1 MELPDCARKA
11 GLQKGVKKMTDRDY
25 MMRAIELA
33 KGGLG
38 WTSPNPLVGAVIVK
52 DGRIIGEG
60 YHERCGKLHAERNA
74 IASLT
79 ESAEGA
85 TLYVTLEPCC
95 HYGKTPPCTQA
106 VIEAGI
112 SHVFVGAE
120 DINPLVAGAGIRQLR
135 EQGILVTEGVLQEEC
150 EYQNR
155 VFFHYIQTKLPYVRM
170 KYAMTLDGKIAS
182 ASGKSQW
189 ITGEA
194 AREQVHRMRHE
205 MTGIMV
211 GAGTVIADDPMLNCR
226 LPQTKD
232 PIRIVCDT
240 TLRIPLKSRV
250 VQTAGKQKTII
261 ATCCQDETK
270 IREYQKYGCRIIVT
284 EHADGKVDLKELMRQ
299 LGAAG
304 IESVLLEG
312 GAMLNW
318 SALEAGIVNE
328 VYAYMAPKLFGGAD
342 AKSPV
347 AGMGVDHPDDAYHLV
362 NQRIQQV
369 GEDILI
375 AGELKNK

>member
-1 MELPDCARKA
+1 
-11 GLQKGVKKMTDRDY
+11 MTDQNY
-25 MMRAIELA
+25 MLQAIQLA
-33 KGGLG
+33 KQGEG
-38 WTSPNPLVGAVIVK
+38 WTNPNPMVGAVIVK
-52 DGRIIGEG
+52 NGRIIGKG
-60 YHERCGKLHAERNA
+60 YHKKCGELHAERNA

-85 TLYVTLEPCC
+85 TIYVTLEPCC
-95 HYGKTPPCTQA
+95 HYGKTPPCTEAIIEQKIKRV
-106 VIEAGI
+106 VIGSRDPNPKVSGKGIKMLQEAGI
-112 SHVFVGAE
+112 EVIE
-120 DINPLVAGAGIRQLR
+120 DFMR
-135 EQGILVTEGVLQEEC
+135 EEC
-150 EYQNR
+150 DRLNP
-155 VFFHYIQTKLPYVRM
+155 VFFHYITTKTPYVVM

-182 ASGKSQW
+182 ASGKSKW

-232 PIRIVCDT
+232 PVRIVCDT
-240 TLRIPLKSRV
+240 TLRIPLKSRI
-250 VQTAGKQKTII
+250 VQTAEEQKTII
-261 ATCCQDETK
+261 ATCCQDEAR

-299 LGAAG
+299 LGADG

-328 VYAYMAPKLFGGAD
+328 VYAYVAPKLFGGAD

-347 AGMGVDHPDDAYHLV
+347 AGMGVDHPDDAYCLV
-362 NQRIQQV
+362 SQRVQQV

>member
-1 MELPDCARKA
+1 MSTKIGYFSLYPDKTALCADEICDD
-11 GLQKGVKKMTDRDY
+11 T
-25 MMRAIELA
+25 
-33 KGGLG
+33 G
-38 WTSPNPLVGAVIVK
+38 W
-52 DGRIIGEG
+52 
-60 YHERCGKLHAERNA
+60 
-74 IASLT
+74 
-79 ESAEGA
+79 
-85 TLYVTLEPCC
+85 
-95 HYGKTPPCTQA
+95 
-106 VIEAGI
+106 
-112 SHVFVGAE
+112 
-120 DINPLVAGAGIRQLR
+120 
-135 EQGILVTEGVLQEEC
+135 
-150 EYQNR
+150 
-155 VFFHYIQTKLPYVRM
+155 
-170 KYAMTLDGKIAS
+170 KIAS

-232 PIRIVCDT
+232 PVRIVCDT
-240 TLRIPLKSRV
+240 TLRIPLKSRI
-250 VQTAGKQKTII
+250 VQTAEEQNTII
-261 ATCCQDETK
+261 ATCCQDEAK

-299 LGAAG
+299 LGADG

-328 VYAYMAPKLFGGAD
+328 VYAYVAPKLFGGAD

-347 AGMGVDHPDDAYHLV
+347 AGIGVDYPDDAYCLV
-362 NQRIQQV
+362 SQRVQQV

-375 AGELKNK
+375 AGELKINERKTDT